1 MKGRFI
7 ISTEK
12 NIAGS
17 PWYIVLFRHFPVRTL
32 LIDMA
37 IPILCYSVLA
47 NYEKPLAG
55 IFFAGVWSIMRAVW
69 ESVRHKK
76 VSIFALMTIVFTVI
90 EFIMFY
96 VSSSLYWLSLAIRS
110 EIYGILVMATL
121 AFKKTFIEI
130 MVEES
135 KTTNFTEE
143 FKETKYYRNC
153 WRLVTAAWGITYI
166 AKGLFYLYVAPEL
179 DIGLA
184 FTIRAILGWPLDII
198 LIAFS
203 IQFPHKYWHREYE
216 KGNITMPIIKEK

>member
-1 MKGRFI
+1 MF
-7 ISTEK
+7 T
-12 NIAGS
+12 
-17 PWYIVLFRHFPVRTL
+17 RHFPVRTL
-32 LIDMA
+32 LIDMV

-69 ESVRHKK
+69 ESIRHKK
-76 VSIFALMTIVFTVI
+76 VSIFVLITIVFTVI

-96 VSSSLYWLSLAIRS
+96 VSNSLYWFSLAMRS
-110 EIYGILVMATL
+110 EFYGILVIATL

-135 KTTNFTEE
+135 KTANFTEE

-153 WRLVTAAWGITYI
+153 WRWVTVVWGIAYI

-179 DIGLA
+179 EIGLA

-198 LIAFS
+198 LIGFS
-203 IQFPHKYWHREYE
+203 IQFPHTYWHREYE
-216 KGNITMPIIKEK
+216 KGNITMPIIK